1 MVTVFKI
8 NYFFIIQLNF
18 YFLFR
23 QSQNKEITVLRS
35 KLVENE
41 SDFERIKRQLTN
53 ERFEREKCVQELRK
67 YQDSSINNELVSRY
81 TSRCHSP
88 IRNCSVQLTT
98 PVPVALGC
106 GSSSSYPSSG
116 GAAAAVA
123 AARAAIDASNQARYL
138 IIKLFLNSIC
148 YLRIS

>member
-1 MVTVFKI
+1 MSNPGN
-8 NYFFIIQLNF
+8 NYNSQIYDQKNIKKFGDFQFRLYLLYLNLLF
-18 YFLFR
+18 FR

-41 SDFERIKRQLTN
+41 SDFERVKRQLTN

-88 IRNCSVQLTT
+88 IKSCSAQLAS
-98 PVPVALGC
+98 PVPMNLGC
-106 GSSSSYPSSG
+106 GSSSSYPTSG

-123 AARAAIDASNQARYL
+123 AARAAIDASNHTR
-138 IIKLFLNSIC
+138 
-148 YLRIS
+148 

>member
-1 MVTVFKI
+1 L
-8 NYFFIIQLNF
+8 FIL
-18 YFLFR
+18 R
-23 QSQNKEITVLRS
+23 QSQNKEITVLRN
-35 KLVENE
+35 KLLENE

-67 YQDSSINNELVSRY
+67 YQDSNINNEVVSRFN
-81 TSRCHSP
+81 SRCHSP
-88 IRNCSVQLTT
+88 TRTCTVQLTT

-106 GSSSSYPSSG
+106 SSSSYPHSSG

-138 IIKLFLNSIC
+138 MKLFLRLFIFIC
-148 YLRIS
+148 VFQYFILFNKFDK